1 MSEKS
6 EKQKL
11 TSLSICHPLR
21 GWKKERQETKIEPL
35 LPFSP
40 LDTKKK
46 REKKIRKKSTNKWI
60 TESLYSHTHTHAR
73 AQVSRS
79 LEGKRND
86 EWEWVVIGQWSI
98 VTLSPSNSAPPPRL
112 HTPSR
117 RQSRPP
123 ISPSK
128 KHKYEK
134 TTKDLRDGVGP
145 AREDIINRIFVFSP
159 STPSVCRRVHRL
171 AESHF
176 GTVFTHFTTHER
188 RERGTRFL

>member
-1 MSEKS
+1 M
-6 EKQKL
+6 
-11 TSLSICHPLR
+11 
-21 GWKKERQETKIEPL
+21 
-35 LPFSP
+35 
-40 LDTKKK
+40 
-46 REKKIRKKSTNKWI
+46 
-60 TESLYSHTHTHAR
+60 
-73 AQVSRS
+73 
-79 LEGKRND
+79 
-86 EWEWVVIGQWSI
+86 
-98 VTLSPSNSAPPPRL
+98 TLSPSNSAPPPRL

-188 RERGTRFL
+188 RERGGLVLDSFFVTFCLFLDLFCVTEAARKRLFKKTAFSVLINRKSERESKKRDKEREREETNKNKSILCFSKQATSRRRTLPPLRQRYLAD